1 MKLRGETDF
10 LASLLTGKLLFLNKP
25 WFFMTTVEIK
35 EQYLLHGCKTKDRF
49 LLSYFRR
56 RFTKN

>member
-1 MKLRGETDF
+1 
-10 LASLLTGKLLFLNKP
+10 
-25 WFFMTTVEIK
+25 MTTVEIK